1 MNEDAAQA
9 AIQAA
14 GLMGTGANDYGTGA
28 YGPDYSH
35 TGAVSAHNQSE
46 AVQGWWEAAD
56 TGQRVI
62 YDVGGQ
68 PAAVDTLPYS
78 IGPVNSEQQEDYSLA
93 GKRVR
98 VTTTHNMRPGPVT
111 GGTDLISQTAM
122 AIAQGGAVPASN
134 DDVALAFML
143 SQGQSY

>member
-14 GLMGTGANDYGTGA
+14 GLMGAGADDYGTGS
-28 YGPDYSH
+28 YGPDYAH

-46 AVQGWWEAAD
+46 AVQGWWSTQDASSHIDYE
-56 TGQRVI
+56 I
-62 YDVGGQ
+62 GGL

-98 VTTTHNMRPGPVT
+98 VTTTHNMSPGPVT

-143 SQGQSY
+143 SQGQGY

>member
-14 GLMGTGANDYGTGA
+14 GLMGAGANDYAMGGYQA
-28 YGPDYSH
+28 GYAH

-56 TGQRVI
+56 TGQRVV
-62 YDVGGQ
+62 YDVGGM

-98 VTTTHNMRPGPVT
+98 VATTHNMRPGPVT